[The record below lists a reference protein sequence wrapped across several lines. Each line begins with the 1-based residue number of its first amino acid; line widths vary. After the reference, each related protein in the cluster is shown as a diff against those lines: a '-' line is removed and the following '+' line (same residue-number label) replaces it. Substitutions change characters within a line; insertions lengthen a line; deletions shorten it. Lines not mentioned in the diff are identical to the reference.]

1 MADFI
6 CRLVLL
12 RPWPSPVET
21 RSGYSLPLPL
31 SAHQAQKHNHGNHDY
46 GIIINEGSQPSHP
59 PDRSHQSGKRLV
71 RRRHLGVPEIHT
83 VLRTMDG
90 SPTDHTEPEMTSCSR
105 PRTRKVTGT
114 SPGVLP
120 SGLEAWGPNYALLLH
135 LTLLLGLVPHLRVW
149 ARESSGTEHRIILTP
164 TLGLACSQISLD
176 PLALQNPQ
184 PQDEPT

>member
-21 RSGYSLPLPL
+21 RSGNSLPLPL
-31 SAHQAQKHNHGNHDY
+31 PSVLIKHRS
-46 GIIINEGSQPSHP
+46 IINEGSQPSHP

-71 RRRHLGVPEIHT
+71 RRRHLGAPEIQT

-90 SPTDHTEPEMTSCSR
+90 SPTDHREPEMTSCSR
-105 PRTRKVTGT
+105 PRTRKVAGT

-120 SGLEAWGPNYALLLH
+120 AGLEAWGSNHVLLLH
-135 LTLLLGLVPHLRVW
+135 LTLLLCLVPHLRVW
-149 ARESSGTEHRIILTP
+149 VRESSGTEHRIILTP
-164 TLGLACSQISLD
+164 TVGLACSQISLD

-184 PQDEPT
+184 PRDEPT